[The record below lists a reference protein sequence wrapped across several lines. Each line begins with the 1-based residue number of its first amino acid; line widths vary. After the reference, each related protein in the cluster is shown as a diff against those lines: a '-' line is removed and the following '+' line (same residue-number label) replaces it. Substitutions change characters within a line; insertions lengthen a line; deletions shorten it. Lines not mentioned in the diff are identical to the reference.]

1 LTRSGPENDEEGSRH
16 ACANNH
22 DMAKHEVGLEIAH
35 TTSLGRVD
43 IKIPVRA
50 NGDYLGSLNISKGG
64 IDWVVGRTAK
74 YGRYSL
80 RWEAFDALMQEHV
93 REQPLRKAGRRAPR
107 KRASDHS
114 G

>member
-1 LTRSGPENDEEGSRH
+1 
-16 ACANNH
+16 
-22 DMAKHEVGLEIAH
+22 MAKHEVGLEIAQM
-35 TTSLGRVD
+35 TSLGRVD

-50 NGDYLGSLNISKGG
+50 NGRYVGSLNISKGG

-93 REQPLRKAGRRAPR
+93 REQPLRTPGRRAPR
-107 KRASDHS
+107 KRRPKTS